1 MPTAQVKEYL
11 ASQGVAYETIPYG
24 HAYDAQHVAAEAH
37 VSGKQLAK
45 TVMIKVDDS
54 LVMAVVPA
62 DARVDCER
70 LKATLGA
77 THAEMAKESDF
88 KGLFG
93 DCEVGAMPPFG
104 PLFGVEVFVDQG
116 MSLARSIVFRGG
128 THGELIR
135 MAYADFA
142 RIAAPR
148 VLALAY
154 RR

>member
-1 MPTAQVKEYL
+1 MPTPSVKAYL
-11 ASQGVAYETIPYG
+11 AQHGVAYETVPYG
-24 HAYDAQHVAAEAH
+24 HVYAAQHVAAEAH
-37 VSGKQLAK
+37 VSGKQFAK
-45 TVMIKVDDS
+45 TVIVKADDR

-77 THAEMAKESDF
+77 AHVELAKERDF
-88 KGLFG
+88 KGEFG

-104 PLFGVEVFVDQG
+104 PLFGVEVFVDE
-116 MSLARSIVFRGG
+116 SLSLRRSIVFRSG

-142 RIAAPR
+142 RIVGPR
-148 VLALAY
+148 TLALAY